1 VRWFRLGHWVRSG
14 LWFIPVS
21 CIAGGVLLSFG
32 TIALDRASNYALI
45 PQTFTGDAQSA
56 LQILSTVAASMV
68 TLTAL
73 VLTVVLVVVQ
83 LANGQYGPR
92 VVRTF
97 LHDKPSQFA
106 IGVFVATFAHAML
119 AMREVHGDTVPGL
132 AIVVAYVLIIVS
144 IVVLILYVH
153 HIGQSLR
160 ISSIID
166 SVGDDTVRLV
176 ERFEPAGSEA
186 GPPPGTVCVER
197 SGVLFAVDE
206 AALVEAARDADVVLE
221 VVPAIGDFVP
231 IDGVLLRVRGP
242 TAHVDVERLRR
253 AVVLGRD
260 RTLDRDAAYG
270 IRMLVD
276 VALHALSENVDPTTA
291 VQVIDRLHDVLRR
304 LAHRELPAAE
314 HHDEH
319 GSLRL
324 VMRRVSWDGYVDLAF
339 AEIVHFGAE
348 SAQVQRRALAALDD
362 LRAWVG
368 DDRRGALERQRERLL
383 DHAGRII
390 PDDQGIGSG
399 DDLVVTGTPSRVP
412 PAGG

>member
-1 VRWFRLGHWVRSG
+1 
-14 LWFIPVS
+14 
-21 CIAGGVLLSFG
+21 
-32 TIALDRASNYALI
+32 
-45 PQTFTGDAQSA
+45 
-56 LQILSTVAASMV
+56 MV

-119 AMREVHGDTVPGL
+119 AMREVQGDKVPGL
-132 AIVVAYVLIIVS
+132 AIVVAYMLIIIS

-166 SVGDDTVRLV
+166 SVGDDTVRLA
-176 ERFEPAGSEA
+176 ERLPAARSQPDA
-186 GPPPGTVCVER
+186 APGTVCVER
-197 SGVLFAVDE
+197 SGVVFAVDE
-206 AALVEAARDADVVLE
+206 LALVAAAREADVVVEL
-221 VVPAIGDFVP
+221 VPAVGDFVP
-231 IDGVLLRVRGP
+231 IDGTLLRVHGSATRIDE
-242 TAHVDVERLRR
+242 ARMRR

-260 RTLDRDAAYG
+260 RTLDNDAAYG

-291 VQVIDRLHDVLRR
+291 VQVVDRLHDVLRR
-304 LAHRELPAAE
+304 LARRELPAAK
-314 HHDEH
+314 HYDEH

-324 VMRRVSWDGYVDLAF
+324 VMRRIAWDGYVDLAF
-339 AEIVHFGAE
+339 QEIIDFGTD
-348 SAQVQRRALAALDD
+348 STQVCRRVLGALDD
-362 LRAWVG
+362 LRTWVD
-368 DDRRGALERQRERLL
+368 DDRRPALERQRERLL
-383 DHAGRII
+383 DRAPGLVA
-390 PDDQGIGSG
+390 DDQGLGSG
-399 DDLVVTGTPSRVP
+399 DDLVVDLTGGRPGSLRTEAPSER
-412 PAGG
+412 

>member
-1 VRWFRLGHWVRSG
+1 MRWFRLGHWVRSG

-21 CIAGGVLLSFG
+21 CVAGGVLLSFG

-45 PQTFTGDAQSA
+45 PHTFTGDAQSA
-56 LQILSTVAASMV
+56 LQILSTIAASMV

-106 IGVFVATFAHAML
+106 IGAFVATFAHAML

-132 AIVVAYVLIIVS
+132 AIVVAYLLIIVS

-166 SVGDDTVRLV
+166 SVGDDTVRLA
-176 ERFEPAGSEA
+176 ERFEPAGPRTEPA
-186 GPPPGTVCVER
+186 PGTVCVER
-197 SGVLFAVDE
+197 SGVVFAVDE
-206 AALVEAARDADVVLE
+206 RVLVEAAREADVVVE
-221 VVPAIGDFVP
+221 VVPAVGDFVP
-231 IDGVLLRVRGP
+231 IDGVLLRVHGS
-242 TAHVDVERLRR
+242 TTDVDTGRMRH
-253 AVVLGRD
+253 AIVLGRE
-260 RTLDRDAAYG
+260 RTLDSDAAYG
-270 IRMLVD
+270 MRMLVD

-304 LAHRELPAAE
+304 LAGRALPGAE
-314 HHDEH
+314 RYDEQ
-319 GSLRL
+319 GALRL

-339 AEIVHFGAE
+339 EEIVHFGVD
-348 SAQVQRRALAALDD
+348 SAQVRRRLLAAFDD
-362 LRAWVG
+362 LSACVD
-368 DDRRGALERQRERLL
+368 DDRRPALERQREHLL
-383 DHAGRII
+383 DRAGGRIVA
-390 PDDQGIGSG
+390 DDQGIGSG
-399 DDLVVTGTPSRVP
+399 DDLVVPVSARRCG
-412 PAGG
+412 